1 MAKGSKAKSAP
12 VADDGVDKVLLNKIA
27 SGEVTTVDQAMA
39 FAAGLKYQPQP
50 DGSFNAL
57 IEVGG
62 VDINTGRAPVR
73 ISEAGKAY
81 LNGGAAV
88 AASPEGTTETFEL
101 ITNAI
106 PPASKRGNT
115 GGGAPVKYPFDKME
129 LGSSFFVGVSTKL
142 PNPVK
147 TLGSTVSSANM
158 RYATE
163 TGQTKQVERAKR
175 DGKKA
180 ALDANGAKIMETKT
194 VPIYKFE
201 RKFSIR
207 PVKAGIVYGGW
218 TAPAD
223 GALITRVAVE

>member
-1 MAKGSKAKSAP
+1 MAKSSKAKSAP
-12 VADDGVDKVLLNKIA
+12 VADGINKELLQSIAEGKVATVDK
-27 SGEVTTVDQAMA
+27 DMAM
-39 FAAGLKYQPQP
+39 AAGLQYQPNP
-50 DGSFNAL
+50 L
-57 IEVGG
+57 IEVGA
-62 VDINTGRAPVR
+62 VDMASGHAPVR
-73 ISEAGKAY
+73 ISEAGKTY

-88 AASPEGTTETFEL
+88 AVSPEGTTETFDI

-115 GGGAPVKYPFDKME
+115 GGGAPIKYPFDKLE
-129 LGSSFFVGVSTKL
+129 LGASFFVGISAKL

-180 ALDANGAKIMETKT
+180 ALDAAGNKIMETKT

-223 GALITRVAVE
+223 GALITRIAVE